1 MCVCTV
7 LVPLLAVMT
16 GTGLVVCNWYS
27 FYVLLWFLSE
37 GTTLLYGSLTCTY
50 FVLLSTCMSE
60 GTHSVNMQEVF
71 NIWIKNQAQDNLD
84 LEIYGTLP

>member
-1 MCVCTV
+1 
-7 LVPLLAVMT
+7 
-16 GTGLVVCNWYS
+16 
-27 FYVLLWFLSE
+27 
-37 GTTLLYGSLTCTY
+37 
-50 FVLLSTCMSE
+50 MSE